1 MFDKESVNNI
11 LDGIVWLNGKMGVW
25 AFIVPAVFAIA
36 VLSQLF
42 RCYRNPS
49 KKNSRYLM
57 AIFAIIYMFSGY
69 SIFIGREFM
78 GNDALI
84 GAIALWAVSLLLI
97 LDVIFNWTDIRLSK
111 NKILRFISLF
121 LILGGIFLY
130 PLIETAT
137 GFTFPR
143 MVFFGAECPTTI
155 SLIGLFI
162 GSIPEV
168 NKPLF
173 ILVSLNAIFT
183 GTSVALSGAVFDF
196 FYAFAGVLGL
206 LTIIVYF
213 KSIFLKSETDESLR
227 PSE

>member
-1 MFDKESVNNI
+1 MFDKESVKNI

-25 AFIVPAVFAIA
+25 AFIIPAVFAIA
-36 VLSQLF
+36 VLSQLY

-49 KKNSRYLM
+49 KMNSRYLM
-57 AIFAIIYMFSGY
+57 AIFAVIYLFSGY

-84 GAIALWAVSLLLI
+84 GAVALWLVSLLLI
-97 LDVIFNWTDIRLSK
+97 SDVIFNWTYIRFPE
-111 NKILRFISLF
+111 NKVLRFISLF

-130 PLIETAT
+130 PLVEIAA

-155 SLIGLFI
+155 SLIGVFI
-162 GSIPEV
+162 GSIPKV

-173 ILVSLNAIFT
+173 LLLSLNAIFT
-183 GTSVALSGAVFDF
+183 GTSVALSGAVFDY
-196 FYAFAGVLGL
+196 FYAFAGVTGL
-206 LTIIVYF
+206 LMISIHF
-213 KSIFLKSETDESLR
+213 KSIFVNSEAR
-227 PSE
+227 

>member
-1 MFDKESVNNI
+1 MFDKESVKNI

-25 AFIVPAVFAIA
+25 AFIIPAVFAIA
-36 VLSQLF
+36 VLSQLY

-57 AIFAIIYMFSGY
+57 AIFAVIYLFSGY

-84 GAIALWAVSLLLI
+84 GAVALWLVSLLLI
-97 LDVIFNWTDIRLSK
+97 SDVIFNWTYIRFPE
-111 NKILRFISLF
+111 NKVLRFISLF

-130 PLIETAT
+130 PPVEIAA

-155 SLIGLFI
+155 SLIGVFI
-162 GSIPEV
+162 GSIPKV

-173 ILVSLNAIFT
+173 LLLSLNAIFT
-183 GTSVALSGAVFDF
+183 GTSVALSGAVFDY
-196 FYAFAGVLGL
+196 FYAFAGVTGL
-206 LTIIVYF
+206 LMIVIHF
-213 KSIFLKSETDESLR
+213 KSIFVNAEAG
-227 PSE
+227 